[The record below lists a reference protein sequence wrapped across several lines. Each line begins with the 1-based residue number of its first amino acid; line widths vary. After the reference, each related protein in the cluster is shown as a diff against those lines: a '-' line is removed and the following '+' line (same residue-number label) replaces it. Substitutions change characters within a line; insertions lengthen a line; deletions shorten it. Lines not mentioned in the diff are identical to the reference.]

1 MVEETL
7 WQAILN
13 YGGLAVLTVLFF
25 LFAKGMIVS
34 KATLEQT
41 MASHK
46 ATIERIVSEN
56 TASRVAYQETIESL
70 ADGNKQNLKLLCDSY
85 QQTVG
90 ELKSIIAAS
99 KNGGAKKAGE

>member
-1 MVEETL
+1 MLDETL

-25 LFAKGMIVS
+25 LFAKGFIVS

-56 TASRVAYQETIESL
+56 TASRLAYQETI
-70 ADGNKQNLKLLCDSY
+70 
-85 QQTVG
+85 

-99 KNGGAKKAGE
+99 KNGGAKKEGA